1 MTTAARFASQPLRHD
16 PLAQG
21 EVRIGAV
28 AAALRAVKTAERT
41 LVEAPARVV
50 DRAA

>member
-1 MTTAARFASQPLRHD
+1 MTTPAFFASQPLRHD

-28 AAALRAVKTAERT
+28 AAALRAVKVTEQPVRKDGA
-41 LVEAPARVV
+41 VQK
-50 DRAA
+50 AA